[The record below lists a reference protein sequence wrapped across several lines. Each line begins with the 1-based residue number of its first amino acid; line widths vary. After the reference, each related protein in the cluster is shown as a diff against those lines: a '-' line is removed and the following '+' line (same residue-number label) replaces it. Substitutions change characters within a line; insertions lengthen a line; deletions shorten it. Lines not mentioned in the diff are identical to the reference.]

1 MTPALPQYIV
11 VFIVVRN
18 MRARGMQNRTD
29 VWKCVSQIKSLLL
42 CAGTDMSAKAA
53 RAAPRRPHAA
63 YARRH
68 MCLAPYDA
76 SSLVPKMGSHSADSL
91 IRKENDSC
99 QA

>member
-42 CAGTDMSAKAA
+42 CAGTDRAKAA
-53 RAAPRRPHAA
+53 RAAPSRPHAA
-63 YARRH
+63 YAPAPRVP
-68 MCLAPYDA
+68 PYDA

>member
-42 CAGTDMSAKAA
+42 CAGTDRAKAA
-53 RAAPRRPHAA
+53 PPLADHTPRRATCAA
-63 YARRH
+63 
-68 MCLAPYDA
+68 L
-76 SSLVPKMGSHSADSL
+76 
-91 IRKENDSC
+91 
-99 QA
+99 

>member
-42 CAGTDMSAKAA
+42 CAGTDRVKAA
-53 RAAPRRPHAA
+53 RAAPSRPHA

-68 MCLAPYDA
+68 VCRLMMHL
-76 SSLVPKMGSHSADSL
+76 LWFRKWVL
-91 IRKENDSC
+91 IVRIP
-99 QA
+99 

>member
-42 CAGTDMSAKAA
+42 WAGTDRAKAA
-53 RAAPRRPHAA
+53 RAPPPADHTPPMRAA
-63 YARRH
+63 T
-68 MCLAPYDA
+68 CA
-76 SSLVPKMGSHSADSL
+76 SRLMMHLLWFRKWVL
-91 IRKENDSC
+91 IVRIP
-99 QA
+99 

>member
-42 CAGTDMSAKAA
+42 CAGTDRAKAA
-53 RAAPRRPHAA
+53 RAAPSRPHAA
-63 YARRH
+63 YARHHVCRRLMMH
-68 MCLAPYDA
+68 L
-76 SSLVPKMGSHSADSL
+76 LWFRKWVL
-91 IRKENDSC
+91 IVRIP
-99 QA
+99 

>member
-42 CAGTDMSAKAA
+42 CAGTDRAKAA
-53 RAAPRRPHAA
+53 RAAPGRPHAA
-63 YARRH
+63 YARHARVPP
-68 MCLAPYDA
+68 PYDA

>member
-42 CAGTDMSAKAA
+42 CAGTDRVKAA
-53 RAAPRRPHAA
+53 RAAPSRPHA
-63 YARRH
+63 YARHVCRLMMH
-68 MCLAPYDA
+68 L
-76 SSLVPKMGSHSADSL
+76 LWFRKWVL
-91 IRKENDSC
+91 IVRIP
-99 QA
+99 